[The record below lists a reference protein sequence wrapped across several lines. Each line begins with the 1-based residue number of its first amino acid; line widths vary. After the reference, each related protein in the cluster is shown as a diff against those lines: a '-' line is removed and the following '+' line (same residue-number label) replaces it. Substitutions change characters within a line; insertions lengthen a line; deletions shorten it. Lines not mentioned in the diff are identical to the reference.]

1 MSKPARPGRARLFKM
16 ATRDSVLLIYTG
28 GTIGCLPRD
37 AGDPRSP
44 LVPAS
49 LDQVMAMVPHYDA
62 TARAL
67 RLGEIQVPLETISWT
82 PPIDSSQV
90 TFEHWIQ
97 LAREIESRYDQHV
110 GFVVLHGTDTL
121 AFTASALAFMLDGL
135 DKPVVLTGSQLPIG
149 QTRSDAVQNLVTSV
163 EIAAARL
170 LGETVVPEV
179 CVFFRDSLL
188 RGCRTTKVS
197 ASSFGAFASP
207 NCPPLGA
214 AGELITLDAPRLRR
228 PGKKLVVHDHLESRI
243 AILDVFPGMSP
254 ALLEALL
261 SSGDL
266 RGVVL
271 KTFGTGNV
279 PATTGFLQAIE
290 RAVARGIVIL
300 DVTQCLSGEVALG
313 LYEASAGLL
322 ALGVVGGMDLTPEAA
337 LAKLAFVL
345 GQESNPQ
352 SAADLVQLDW
362 RGEQQASRLLIHYGG
377 GRLEGGQSIR
387 LSPMLHA
394 GMSVLRN
401 SDHGGHGDMSA
412 QGGAGPSSGTSGSL
426 ASESRKHIG
435 DVALHAIKPF
445 VDNLSLYANAGNL
458 EAAAILIAGVETA
471 VPIQLE
477 AHLEAPD
484 GVSHLLGRGRI
495 DAAAP
500 YLLIEATAGVRS
512 RLESLPE
519 GKLTLVSSGP
529 TDITWKRLDL
539 ALRVSS

>member
-1 MSKPARPGRARLFKM
+1 MVI
-16 ATRDSVLLIYTG
+16 RDSVLLIYTG

-37 AGDPRSP
+37 ADDPRSP

-62 TARAL
+62 IARSL

-82 PPIDSSQV
+82 PPIDSSQM

-97 LAREIESRYDQHV
+97 LAREIESRYEQHV

-163 EIAAARL
+163 EIAAASL

-254 ALLEALL
+254 ALLDALL

-279 PATTGFLQAIE
+279 PATLDFLSAIE
-290 RAVARGIVIL
+290 RAAERGIVIL

-345 GQESNPQ
+345 GQEPNARI
-352 SAADLVQLDW
+352 AADLVQLDW
-362 RGEQQASRLLIHYGG
+362 RGEQQASRLLVHFGAGALAGSSEVLMAPSWHVGFGSLYVNTDSGMDDMLISNITSQSPAHTC
-377 GRLEGGQSIR
+377 GQTTS
-387 LSPMLHA
+387 LSPDQ
-394 GMSVLRN
+394 V
-401 SDHGGHGDMSA
+401 
-412 QGGAGPSSGTSGSL
+412 
-426 ASESRKHIG
+426 
-435 DVALHAIKPF
+435 
-445 VDNLSLYANAGNL
+445 
-458 EAAAILIAGVETA
+458 EAAAILLAGVQAKSA
-471 VPIQLE
+471 VQLE
-477 AHLEAPD
+477 VYLVPPD
-484 GVSHLLGRGRI
+484 GVPLRIGRGRS
-495 DAAAP
+495 DPATP
-500 YLLIEATAGVRS
+500 YLLIEATEGLRPW
-512 RLESLPE
+512 LDSLPQ
-519 GKLTLVSSGP
+519 GKLKLVNDSP
-529 TDITWKRLDL
+529 TPVAWKRLDM
-539 ALRVSS
+539 ALRVSIR